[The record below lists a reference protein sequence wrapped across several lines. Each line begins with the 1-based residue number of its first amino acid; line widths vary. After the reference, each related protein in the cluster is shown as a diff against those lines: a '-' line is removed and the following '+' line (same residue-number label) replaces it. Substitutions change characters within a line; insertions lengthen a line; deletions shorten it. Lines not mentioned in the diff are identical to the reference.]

1 MMVNTHQYFLK
12 RLRRANN
19 MKNVDLLIIGG
30 GSAGMAAAIQAK
42 KEGIDDIL
50 IVERDE
56 HLGGI
61 LNQCIHNGFGLTEFK
76 EELTG
81 PEYLSRFVDQV
92 EELKIPYMVNSM
104 VIDMTKD
111 KVVTISNK
119 DKGVL
124 IYKARAIVMA
134 TGCYERGA
142 GAIQIPGDRCAGIIT
157 AGTAQKYL
165 NIHGYLCGKR
175 VVILGSGD
183 IGLIMARRLT
193 LEGAKVICVSEIMPY
208 SNGLNRNIAQCLNDY
223 NIPLYLSRSV
233 SKVIGKDRLEKVIL
247 SAVDEK
253 MQFIPGTEMEIECD
267 TLILSVGLIPYISL
281 LDYIDCPTSSTKGAK
296 VNEHMETMIEGIF
309 SCGNCLH
316 VHDVVDFVTDE
327 GRLAGHGAA
336 QYLKGELARGK
347 KILVTPKD
355 GISYIVPQ
363 EINQDNKEDVTFK
376 FRVRKPV
383 KDVNL
388 IIESNGQLIS
398 KIFKPVLIPSEMV
411 MVKLSKDK
419 LIDIKE
425 EITMRLEAR

>member
-1 MMVNTHQYFLK
+1 MRT
-12 RLRRANN
+12 
-19 MKNVDLLIIGG
+19 VDLLVIGG

-50 IVERDE
+50 IVEKDE
-56 HLGGI
+56 NLGGI

-92 EELKIPYMVNSM
+92 EELKIPYLLNSM

-111 KVVTISNK
+111 KVVTISNNK
-119 DKGVL
+119 EGVFE
-124 IYKARAIVMA
+124 IKAKAIVMA

-165 NIHGYLCGKR
+165 NIHGYLVGKR
-175 VVILGSGD
+175 IVILGSGD
-183 IGLIMARRLT
+183 IGLIMARRRT

-233 SKVIGKDRLEKVIL
+233 SKVIGKKRLEKVIL
-247 SAVDEK
+247 TAVDDK

-336 QYLKGELARGK
+336 LYIKGQLPSGETIKVL
-347 KILVTPKD
+347 PKD
-355 GISYIVPQ
+355 GIGYVVPQ
-363 EINQDNKEDVTFK
+363 EIEVNNQEDVVFK

-383 KDVNL
+383 KDMNV
-388 IIESNGQLIS
+388 IIESGDQLIS
-398 KIFKPVLIPSEMV
+398 KIFKPALIPSEMV

-419 LIDIKE
+419 LANVQG
-425 EITMRLEAR
+425 EISLRLEAK

>member
-1 MMVNTHQYFLK
+1 M
-12 RLRRANN
+12 RAI
-19 MKNVDLLIIGG
+19 DLLVIGG

-50 IVERDE
+50 IVEKDE

-81 PEYLSRFVDQV
+81 PEYLSRFVEQV
-92 EELKIPYMVNSM
+92 KELGIPYVTNTM

-111 KVVTISNK
+111 KIVTLSNK
-119 DKGVL
+119 DKGVE
-124 IYKARAIVMA
+124 IVKARAIVMA

-175 VVILGSGD
+175 IVILGSGD

-193 LEGAKVICVSEIMPY
+193 LEGAKVICVSELMPY

-223 NIPLYLSRSV
+223 DIPLYLSRSV
-233 SKVIGKDRLEKVIL
+233 SKVIGKDRLEKVVL
-247 SAVDEK
+247 SAVDDK

-267 TLILSVGLIPYISL
+267 TLILSVGLVPYISL

-336 QYLKGELARGK
+336 QYLKG
-347 KILVTPKD
+347 ILPSGETITVTPKD
-355 GISYIVPQ
+355 GISYVVPQ
-363 EINQDNKEDVTFK
+363 QINKNNEEDVTFK

-383 KDVNL
+383 KDVFL
-388 IIESNGQLIS
+388 IIESDGQLVA
-398 KIFKPVLIPSEMV
+398 KMMKPVLIPSEMV

-419 LIDIKE
+419 LSLLKGE
-425 EITMRLEAR
+425 VTLRLEER

>member
-1 MMVNTHQYFLK
+1 MRT
-12 RLRRANN
+12 
-19 MKNVDLLIIGG
+19 VDLLIIGG

-81 PEYLSRFVDQV
+81 PEYLSRFVKQV
-92 EELKIPYMVNSM
+92 EELKIPYMLNSM
-104 VIDMTKD
+104 VISMTKD
-111 KVVTISNK
+111 KIVTISNK
-119 DKGVL
+119 DEGVL
-124 IYKARAIVMA
+124 EYKARAIIMA
-134 TGCYERGA
+134 TGCYERSA
-142 GAIQIPGDRCAGIIT
+142 GAIQIPGDRCSGIIT

-175 VVILGSGD
+175 IVILGSGD

-193 LEGAKVICVSEIMPY
+193 LEGAKVICVSELMPY

-233 SKVIGKDRLEKVIL
+233 SKVIGKGRLEKVVL
-247 SAVDEK
+247 TAVDDK
-253 MQFIPGTEMEIECD
+253 MQFIPGTAMEIECD

-296 VNEHMETMIEGIF
+296 VNEHMETMIDGIF

-336 QYLKGELARGK
+336 MYLKDQLQKGDAINVL
-347 KILVTPKD
+347 PKD
-355 GISYIVPQ
+355 GIGYVVPQ
-363 EINQDNKEDVTFK
+363 QIDRNNQEDVTFK
-376 FRVRKPV
+376 FRVRRPV
-383 KDVNL
+383 KDMNL
-388 IIESNGQLIS
+388 IIESNGQLIA

-419 LIDIKE
+419 LPLLGE
-425 EITMRLEAR
+425 EVSLRLEER